1 MKGKHEMVKDIPVLK
16 ILQLGVR
23 KMIKKRIRH
32 IQRYRDIVYAFTR
45 YGFGFV
51 MKELG
56 LLDLLKL
63 PKKDLVGENDQLKSR
78 TTGERIRMFL
88 EDLGPTFVKIGQIA
102 STRPDIIPAEIIHEL
117 EKLQDRVSLFPFVE
131 VKKIIEEEF
140 AEPLEISFAE
150 FHDVPLAAASIGQ
163 VHYAVLQ
170 TGEKVAVKVQRP
182 YIKNVIE
189 TDLEILQDLARLA
202 ESRLDWGS
210 RYPIRDIVEELA
222 RSIREELD
230 YENEG
235 RNADRIANQ
244 FKNDSTILIPKVYWE
259 YTTSK
264 VLTMEYYEGTKLNEV
279 DKLAQQGL
287 DSKIIAERIVN
298 AIFQQ
303 ILLDGFFH
311 GDPHPGNILALP
323 GEVIVFM
330 DFGMVG
336 RLTAEMKNHIASF
349 VIALMRQNTVEVVK
363 AITNMGLVPD
373 DVNTTQLRSDVDK
386 LREKYIDVPFS
397 QMSVGTAVNELFS
410 VAYRHNIQLPTDLTI
425 LGKSLL
431 TLEGT
436 VEKLN
441 QEISIIAVAEPF
453 GRQLLMERLNPK
465 NVAGKAWSNFAEYGD
480 IIHEFPKTVKDLTS
494 IMKKGKMQIE
504 ITTPELESSLHKLNR
519 ISNRLSFSI
528 VLLAFSII
536 MVGVIIG
543 ASLSGQTSPLLS
555 NIPAIEIGFVIATI
569 MFVWLLYSIFKSG
582 RF

>member
-1 MKGKHEMVKDIPVLK
+1 
-16 ILQLGVR
+16 
-23 KMIKKRIRH
+23 MIKKRIRH

-63 PKKDLVGENDQLKSR
+63 PKKDLDGENEKLKSR

-117 EKLQDRVSLFPFVE
+117 EKLQDRVSLFPYEE

-140 AEPLEISFAE
+140 AEPMELSFAE
-150 FHDVPLAAASIGQ
+150 FHEVPLAAASIGQ

-202 ESRLDWGS
+202 ESRLDWGA

-244 FKNDSTILIPKVYWE
+244 FKDDSTILIPKVYWE

-279 DKLAQQGL
+279 DKLEQQGF

-336 RLTAEMKNHIASF
+336 RLTSEMKNHIASF

-373 DVNTTQLRSDVDK
+373 DVNVVQLRADVDK

-425 LGKSLL
+425 LGKALL

-480 IIHEFPKTVKDLTS
+480 ILYEFPKTVKDLTS
-494 IMKKGKMQIE
+494 IMKRGKMQIE

-519 ISNRLSFSI
+519 ISNRISFSI

-555 NIPAIEIGFVIATI
+555 NIPAIEIGFVITTI

>member
-1 MKGKHEMVKDIPVLK
+1 
-16 ILQLGVR
+16 
-23 KMIKKRIRH
+23 MIKKRIRH

-63 PKKDLVGENDQLKSR
+63 PKKDLDGENEKLKSR

-117 EKLQDRVSLFPFVE
+117 EKLQDRVSLFPYEE

-140 AEPLEISFAE
+140 AEPMELSFAE
-150 FHDVPLAAASIGQ
+150 FHEVPLAAASIGQ

-202 ESRLDWGS
+202 ESRLDWGA

-244 FKNDSTILIPKVYWE
+244 FKDDSTILIPKVYWE

-279 DKLAQQGL
+279 DKLEQQGF

-336 RLTAEMKNHIASF
+336 RLTSEMKNHIASF

-373 DVNTTQLRSDVDK
+373 DVNVVQLRADVDN

-425 LGKSLL
+425 LGKALL

-480 IIHEFPKTVKDLTS
+480 ILYEFPKTVKDLTS
-494 IMKKGKMQIE
+494 IMKRGKMQIE

-519 ISNRLSFSI
+519 ISNRISFSI

-555 NIPAIEIGFVIATI
+555 NIPAIEIGFVITTI

>member
-1 MKGKHEMVKDIPVLK
+1 
-16 ILQLGVR
+16 
-23 KMIKKRIRH
+23 MIKKRSRH

>member
-1 MKGKHEMVKDIPVLK
+1 
-16 ILQLGVR
+16 
-23 KMIKKRIRH
+23 MIKKRIRH

-63 PKKDLVGENDQLKSR
+63 PKRDLEGANEQLQRR

-102 STRPDIIPAEIIHEL
+102 STRPDIIPADIILEL
-117 EKLQDRVSLFPFVE
+117 EKLQDRVSLFPFEE

-140 AEPLEISFAE
+140 AEPLEVSFAE
-150 FHDVPLAAASIGQ
+150 FQEVPLAAASIGQ

-182 YIKNVIE
+182 YIKKVIE

-202 ESRLDWGS
+202 ESRLDWGA

-244 FKNDSTILIPKVYWE
+244 FKNDPTILIPKVYWE

-279 DKLAQQGL
+279 DKLDEQGF
-287 DSKIIAERIVN
+287 DSKVIAERIVN

-336 RLTAEMKNHIASF
+336 RLTSEMKNHIASF

-373 DVNTTQLRSDVDK
+373 DVNVTQLRSDVDK

-465 NVAGKAWSNFAEYGD
+465 NVAGKAWSNFTEYGD
-480 IIHEFPKTVKDLTS
+480 ILQEFPKTVKDLTS

-504 ITTPELESSLHKLNR
+504 ITTPELDNLLQKLNR

-555 NIPAIEIGFVIATI
+555 NIPAIEIGFGISTI

>member
-1 MKGKHEMVKDIPVLK
+1 
-16 ILQLGVR
+16 
-23 KMIKKRIRH
+23 MIKKRIRH

-56 LLDLLKL
+56 LLDFLKL
-63 PKKDLVGENDQLKSR
+63 PKKDLAGENEQLKSR

-117 EKLQDRVSLFPFVE
+117 EKLQDRVSLFPYEE

-140 AEPLEISFAE
+140 AEPMELSFAE
-150 FHDVPLAAASIGQ
+150 FHEVPLAAASIGQ

-182 YIKNVIE
+182 SIKNVIE

-244 FKNDSTILIPKVYWE
+244 FKNDPTILIPKVYWE

-279 DKLAQQGL
+279 DKLEQQGF

-323 GEVIVFM
+323 SEVIVFM

-336 RLTAEMKNHIASF
+336 RLTSEMKNHIASF

-373 DVNTTQLRSDVDK
+373 DVNVVQLRADVDK

-425 LGKSLL
+425 LGKALL

-453 GRQLLMERLNPK
+453 GRQLLMDRLNPK
-465 NVAGKAWSNFAEYGD
+465 NMAGKAWSNFAEYGD
-480 IIHEFPKTVKDLTS
+480 ILYEFPKTVKDLTS
-494 IMKKGKMQIE
+494 IMKRGKMQIE
-504 ITTPELESSLHKLNR
+504 ITTTELESSLHKLNR
-519 ISNRLSFSI
+519 IGNRLSFSI

-555 NIPAIEIGFVIATI
+555 NIPAIEIGFVLTTI
-569 MFVWLLYSIFKSG
+569 MFVWLLFSIFKSG